1 MDLKM
6 AEDDNMWMRVAC
18 HCVVELVDEPLAF
31 IRSHPDRMSRS
42 IPLHVESVKQHMTL
56 LKQRYPEVAARVR
69 DLFPG
74 QLAELQLR
82 AGFHYFHEG

>member
-42 IPLHVESVKQHMTL
+42 IPLHVESVKQPPPLRRSRRGTSLHAGP
-56 LKQRYPEVAARVR
+56 PELGPVAQTGV
-69 DLFPG
+69 
-74 QLAELQLR
+74 
-82 AGFHYFHEG
+82 